1 MTAIVSAPVGHP
13 LSNLFFFS
21 ASNDWTWTPEVS
33 VLVPLALAVG
43 VVIAVVLASRIV
55 VRAWQLTWL
64 EFSGWVQFGL
74 GLIVAFGCHF
84 FIRLSTADRQAYSIE
99 SILLSIL
106 GVLLVITARLRT

>member
-33 VLVPLALAVG
+33 VLVPIALAVG

-64 EFSGWVQFGL
+64 EFSGWVLFGL
-74 GLIVAFGCHF
+74 GLVSATACHF
-84 FIRLSTADRQAYSIE
+84 FILLSTADRQSYSLE

-106 GVLLVITARLRT
+106 GLLMVIAARLRN

>member
-21 ASNDWTWTPEVS
+21 ASNDWTWWPEFS
-33 VLVPLALAVG
+33 MLVPVALAVG
-43 VVIAVVLASRIV
+43 VFFALVLASRIA

-74 GLIVAFGCHF
+74 GLVVAFGCHF
-84 FIRLSTADRQAYSIE
+84 FIRLSTADRQAYSLE

-106 GVLLVITARLRT
+106 GLLMVIAARLRN